1 MKKEREREGGRVK
14 REMEELEKGLK
25 VCGER
30 GMERQTEREREGGRV
45 RRELE
50 ELEKGLKVCAGK
62 RWRERERERE
72 RERGKK

>member
-30 GMERQTEREREGGRV
+30 GMERQTERERERD
-45 RRELE
+45 
-50 ELEKGLKVCAGK
+50 
-62 RWRERERERE
+62 